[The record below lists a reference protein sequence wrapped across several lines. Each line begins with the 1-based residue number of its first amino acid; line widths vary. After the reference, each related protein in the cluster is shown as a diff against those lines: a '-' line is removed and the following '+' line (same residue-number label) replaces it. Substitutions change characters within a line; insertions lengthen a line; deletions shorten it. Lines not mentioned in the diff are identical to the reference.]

1 MHDSDQRAEEE
12 EEREGAASGDEHDER
27 DGMHSGFTSPQE
39 RRGTGGDKAGRGSAS
54 RGTAP
59 PRALRQIGGIAPQRW
74 GRGSREEVG
83 APKRKRGE
91 HRERAGNELTSRLAA
106 SLSATSQAERQM
118 DGAQAAASAD
128 VDDREWDSA
137 GGSASGGDSEGGGQE
152 SAAKRGAHGKRRRIT
167 QLDPPQSKD
176 DSLRE
181 VISSRMIAR
190 PNWRRQGGFAS
201 LMQEITPGMNASDAP
216 SVDELLLVAESSV
229 EFLFGTSRAA
239 LLQISSPLSTTESKA
254 WLSSQNVDAKLAKLG
269 RSMPQAL
276 KNTLYFYSF
285 QKPCEELLRK
295 ATLDPAEAADWAY
308 YSGRWYLADASD
320 HCVTKAEFVAVQASA
335 RTLLQQLDAAQ
346 AISNSS
352 PAPAMP
358 FGLAVDGRKLMSRFF
373 QLRGG
378 WVQEVA
384 SAAAA
389 VVVDAEI
396 QADVKI
402 IGRAYALQA
411 AQFDSFYPRFVEA
424 LDAASRGQ
432 SGTWEA
438 AKFLADSHF
447 KFFAAF
453 AKGLLG
459 GVQSGPAM
467 AVAPVGAAAYGAA
480 ASAPWAAA
488 QYSAAS
494 TGQLGAVPAIHASP
508 THGGLLGPGGAP
520 QHAQH
525 PAQTQQTGAALWS
538 TIPPLPNQSG
548 GLALSAVAPAPPD
561 AARAALYLSQLAAM
575 PQAQQAATLQPLTIP
590 PPAYVAPRAEGAPA
604 RQHRS
609 PAQAAAATSRNDV
622 WIPYS
627 PSTLGSHS
635 PYPQLRPPETCFECN
650 APNSHAANECPVRF
664 ARIFGAPPP
673 GWTREGK
680 KDATAW
686 TGDGA
691 AMLQPTREALAKY
704 LKDHGV
710 PAHRHWPVSTTEI
723 AAPQPPERRGRAT

>member
-1 MHDSDQRAEEE
+1 M
-12 EEREGAASGDEHDER
+12 
-27 DGMHSGFTSPQE
+27 T
-39 RRGTGGDKAGRGSAS
+39 
-54 RGTAP
+54 
-59 PRALRQIGGIAPQRW
+59 
-74 GRGSREEVG
+74 
-83 APKRKRGE
+83 
-91 HRERAGNELTSRLAA
+91 
-106 SLSATSQAERQM
+106 
-118 DGAQAAASAD
+118 
-128 VDDREWDSA
+128 
-137 GGSASGGDSEGGGQE
+137 
-152 SAAKRGAHGKRRRIT
+152 
-167 QLDPPQSKD
+167 
-176 DSLRE
+176 
-181 VISSRMIAR
+181 AR
-190 PNWRRQGGFAS
+190 PNWQRQGGFAS

-216 SVDELLLVAESSV
+216 TVDELLLVAEGSV

-254 WLSSQNVDAKLAKLG
+254 WLSSQSVDAKLAKLG

-295 ATLDPAEAADWAY
+295 ATLDPAEAADWAF
-308 YSGRWYLADASD
+308 YSGRWYLSDASD

-346 AISNSS
+346 SISSSS

-358 FGLAVDGRKLMSRFF
+358 FSLAVDGKKLMSRFF

-389 VVVDAEI
+389 VVTDAEI
-396 QADVKI
+396 QTDVKI

-459 GVQSGPAM
+459 GVMPGPAAAVSSTGAM
-467 AVAPVGAAAYGAA
+467 AFGTV

-494 TGQLGAVPAIHASP
+494 TGQQGAAPALHATL

-520 QHAQH
+520 PHTHH
-525 PAQTQQTGAALWS
+525 PAQTQQPGAALWS
-538 TIPPLPNQSG
+538 TIPPLPNQNL
-548 GLALSAVAPAPPD
+548 GLASSAVAPIPPD
-561 AARAALYLSQLAAM
+561 AARAALFMSQLAAM
-575 PQAQQAATLQPLTIP
+575 QAAPQAASLPPLTIP
-590 PPAYVAPRAEGAPA
+590 PPAYVAPRAEGASA

-609 PAQAAAATSRNDV
+609 SAREAAALNRNDL

-627 PSTLGSHS
+627 SSTLGSHS
-635 PYPQLRPPETCFECN
+635 PYPHLRPPETCFECN
-650 APNSHAANECPVRF
+650 APNSHAANECPARF
-664 ARIFGAPPP
+664 ARIMR
-673 GWTREGK
+673 TQ
-680 KDATAW
+680 
-686 TGDGA
+686 GA
-691 AMLQPTREALAKY
+691 ARERSGA
-704 LKDHGV
+704 
-710 PAHRHWPVSTTEI
+710 
-723 AAPQPPERRGRAT
+723 